1 MQRYILK
8 RLLAAIPTMAI
19 VGVVVFSIIHLA
31 PGDPAAIMAG
41 EDADYEQV
49 EAMRESMGLLDPIPV
64 QFWRFVSG
72 VAQGD
77 LGESIFSGHKVSAL
91 ILDRVEPTLSLA
103 VLSLSISILVSIPA
117 GVLAAWKMNSIFDR
131 VVMILALTGYAVP
144 YFALGYVVIFLL
156 AVQVEWFPAG
166 GYIYLS
172 DDFWGYLHH
181 LLLPSFVLG
190 FAGSALITRMT
201 RATMLEVLK
210 EDYVRTA
217 RSKGL
222 GETVVLLRHAF
233 RNAANPVLTV
243 IGFSIAGFISG
254 VVITE
259 TVFAIPGM
267 GRLITESIAQRDF
280 QIIQSTILVVA
291 LIYVMVNLTIDILYV
306 FVDPRIRYD
315 S

>member
-103 VLSLSISILVSIPA
+103 LLSLSLSILISIPA
-117 GVLAAWKMNSIFDR
+117 GVLAAWKMNSVFDR

-144 YFALGYVVIFLL
+144 YFALGYVIIFLL

-172 DDFWGYLHH
+172 EDFWGYLHH

-217 RSKGL
+217 RSW
-222 GETVVLLRHAF
+222 
-233 RNAANPVLTV
+233 RNN
-243 IGFSIAGFISG
+243 
-254 VVITE
+254 
-259 TVFAIPGM
+259 
-267 GRLITESIAQRDF
+267 R
-280 QIIQSTILVVA
+280 
-291 LIYVMVNLTIDILYV
+291 
-306 FVDPRIRYD
+306 FVKACVQKCSQP
-315 S
+315 SFNCNWF

>member
-8 RLLAAIPTMAI
+8 RLLAALPTMAI

-49 EAMRESMGLLDPIPV
+49 EAMREAMGLLDPIPV
-64 QFWRFVSG
+64 QFWKFVSG
-72 VAQGD
+72 VATGD
-77 LGESIFSGHKVSAL
+77 FGESIFSGHKVSKL
-91 ILDRVEPTLSLA
+91 IMDRVEPTLSLA
-103 VLSLSISILVSIPA
+103 LISLTISIVVSIPA

-131 VVMILALTGYAVP
+131 IVMILALTGYAVP
-144 YFALGYVVIFLL
+144 YFALGYVMIILF
-156 AVQVEWFPAG
+156 AVKLPWFPAG
-166 GYIYLS
+166 GYVYMEESFTQYIY
-172 DDFWGYLHH
+172 H

-217 RSKGL
+217 RAKGL
-222 GETVVLLRHAF
+222 GESIVLFRHAF
-233 RNAANPVLTV
+233 RNAANPVITV

-280 QIIQSTILVVA
+280 QIIQSTILIVA
-291 LIYVMVNLTIDILYV
+291 LIYVLVNLIIDVLYV

-315 S
+315 Q

>member
-8 RLLAAIPTMAI
+8 RLLAALPTMAI

-49 EAMRESMGLLDPIPV
+49 EAMREAMGLLDPIPV
-64 QFWRFVSG
+64 QFWNFVSG
-72 VAQGD
+72 VAVGD
-77 LGESIFSGHKVSAL
+77 FGESIFSGHKVSKL
-91 ILDRVEPTLSLA
+91 IMDRVEPTLSLA
-103 VLSLSISILVSIPA
+103 LISLTISIVVSIPA

-131 VVMILALTGYAVP
+131 IVMILALTGYAVP
-144 YFALGYVVIFLL
+144 YFALGYVIIILF
-156 AVQVEWFPAG
+156 AVKLPWFPAG
-166 GYIYLS
+166 GYVYIS
-172 DDFWGYLHH
+172 EDFWQYLYH

-217 RSKGL
+217 RAKGL
-222 GETVVLLRHAF
+222 GETIELLRHAF
-233 RNAANPVLTV
+233 RNAANPVITV

-280 QIIQSTILVVA
+280 QIIQSTILIVA
-291 LIYVMVNLTIDILYV
+291 MIYVLVNLIIDVMYV

>member
-1 MQRYILK
+1 MQRYIIK
-8 RLLAAIPTMAI
+8 RLLAALPTMAI

-49 EAMRESMGLLDPIPV
+49 EAMREAMGLLDPIPV
-64 QFWRFVSG
+64 QFWNFVSG
-72 VAQGD
+72 VATGD
-77 LGESIFSGHKVSAL
+77 FGESIFSGHKVSKL

-103 VLSLSISILVSIPA
+103 LISLSISIIVSIPA

-131 VVMILALTGYAVP
+131 IVMILALTGYAVP
-144 YFALGYVVIFLL
+144 YFALGYVIIILF
-156 AVQVEWFPAG
+156 AVKLPWFPAG
-166 GYIYLS
+166 GYVYMSESFTQYIY
-172 DDFWGYLHH
+172 H

-217 RSKGL
+217 RAKGL
-222 GETVVLLRHAF
+222 GETIVLLRHAF
-233 RNAANPVLTV
+233 RNAANPVITV

-280 QIIQSTILVVA
+280 QIIQSTILIVA
-291 LIYVMVNLTIDILYV
+291 MIYVLVNLIIDIMYV

>member
-1 MQRYILK
+1 MQRYIIK
-8 RLLAAIPTMAI
+8 RLLAALPTMAI

-49 EAMRESMGLLDPIPV
+49 EAMREAMGLLDPIPV
-64 QFWRFVSG
+64 QFWNFVSG
-72 VAQGD
+72 VAVGD
-77 LGESIFSGHKVSAL
+77 LGESIFSGHKVSKL
-91 ILDRVEPTLSLA
+91 IMDRVEPTLSLA
-103 VLSLSISILVSIPA
+103 LISLTISILISIPA

-131 VVMILALTGYAVP
+131 IVMILALTGYAVP
-144 YFALGYVVIFLL
+144 YFALGYVMIILF
-156 AVQVEWFPAG
+156 AVKLPLFPAG
-166 GYIYLS
+166 GYVYMSEDFGQYIY
-172 DDFWGYLHH
+172 H

-217 RSKGL
+217 RAKGL
-222 GETVVLLRHAF
+222 GETIVLLRHAF
-233 RNAANPVLTV
+233 KNAANTVITV

-267 GRLITESIAQRDF
+267 GRLIVEAISQRDF
-280 QIIQSTILVVA
+280 QIIQSTILIVA
-291 LIYVMVNLTIDILYV
+291 LIYVFVNLLIDVMYV